1 MIVKPVPCL
10 QDNYSYL
17 LLDEK
22 TQQAAVVDPVEPNK
36 VLAALKESY
45 PQYKLTAIL
54 TTHHHWDHA
63 GGNKKLLKEMPD
75 LTCYG
80 GSENVEGAN
89 HLVRD
94 KEPIAVGDLQV
105 TPLKTPCHTM
115 DHVCYYVDDNGQRAV
130 FTGDCVFSSGCGRFF
145 EGTASDMWNSLST
158 VAELPDDTN
167 MYFGHEYTMAN
178 LKFAEHIEPDN
189 EAIRQK
195 KQWAQRVGCTT
206 PSTIRNEKLTNPFM
220 RVQEPSVQQRVL
232 GADKTASAEEVLGIV
247 RQMKDNFK

>member
-1 MIVKPVPCL
+1 
-10 QDNYSYL
+10 
-17 LLDEK
+17 
-22 TQQAAVVDPVEPNK
+22 
-36 VLAALKESY
+36 
-45 PQYKLTAIL
+45 
-54 TTHHHWDHA
+54 
-63 GGNKKLLKEMPD
+63 
-75 LTCYG
+75 
-80 GSENVEGAN
+80 
-89 HLVRD
+89 
-94 KEPIAVGDLQV
+94 
-105 TPLKTPCHTM
+105 
-115 DHVCYYVDDNGQRAV
+115 
-130 FTGDCVFSSGCGRFF
+130 
-145 EGTASDMWNSLST
+145 MWNSLST
-158 VAELPDDTN
+158 VAALPDDTN